1 MQNLFDVWRA
11 RGFVDAVTHDDL
23 KTVMSGSISA
33 YLGID
38 PTADSLHLGNLVG
51 IVACAWLQRFG
62 HTPFILIGG
71 GTARIGD
78 PSGKNAERPLLSPA
92 TIEANAAALRAQC
105 ERLLIREG
113 HGPRFVNNN
122 DWLSSWR
129 LIDFLRDIG
138 KSFRLGTMLGKESVR
153 SRMQSEEGMSFTEF
167 SYQVLQGYDFRHLF
181 DTEGI
186 VLQVGGSDQ
195 WGNITAGVELIRKL
209 NRKVAYGLAHP
220 LITRSDGAKFGK
232 SEQGA
237 IWLDANKT
245 SPYQLYQYLIQ
256 VADADVGQF
265 MRMLTLMELK
275 EITAFEQELAAGG
288 FVPYAAQ
295 KRLAEEVT
303 RFVHG
308 EEKLQLA
315 QRVTQVLAP
324 GADAVLDVEVLREV
338 AHATPSVAVP
348 AHEMTACL
356 YTELAVQSKLV
367 KSKSEAMRLIK
378 QGGAYLNNTQVKS
391 PSYVM
396 QSSDL
401 IGGEYV
407 LVGAGKK
414 KKVLIRIEHNVRSG

>member
-23 KTVMSGSISA
+23 RKEMSGSISA

-51 IVACAWLQRFG
+51 LVACAWLQRFG

-78 PSGKNAERPLLSPA
+78 PSGKNAERPLLPTA
-92 TIEANAAALRAQC
+92 TIEANVAALRTQC
-105 ERLLIREG
+105 ERLLSGEG
-113 HGPRFVNNN
+113 HSPRFVNNN

-167 SYQVLQGYDFRHLF
+167 SYQVLQGYDFRHLL

-209 NRKVAYGLAHP
+209 DRKVAYGLAHP
-220 LITRSDGAKFGK
+220 LITRSDGVKFGK

-245 SPYQLYQYLIQ
+245 SPYQFYQYLIQ

-265 MRMLTLMELK
+265 MRMLTLMELE

-414 KKVLIRIEHNVRSG
+414 KKVLIRIEHNVRSR

>member
-11 RGFVDAVTHDDL
+11 RGFIDAVTHEDL
-23 KTVMSGSISA
+23 SKVMSSPISA
-33 YLGID
+33 YVGID

-62 HTPFILIGG
+62 HTPVILIGG

-78 PSGKNAERPLLSPA
+78 PSGKNGERPLLPTA
-92 TIEANAAALRAQC
+92 TIESNVALLRAQC
-105 ERLLIREG
+105 ERLLTEAGRC
-113 HGPRFVNNN
+113 PRFVNNN
-122 DWLSSWR
+122 DWLSSWK

-153 SRMQSEEGMSFTEF
+153 SRMQSDEGMSFTEF
-167 SYQVLQGYDFRHLF
+167 SYQLLQGYDFHHLF
-181 DTEGI
+181 HAEGV
-186 VLQVGGSDQ
+186 VLQLGGSDQ

-209 NRKVAYGLAHP
+209 SRKAAYGLAHP
-220 LITRSDGAKFGK
+220 LMTRSDGAKFGK

-237 IWLDANKT
+237 IWLDATKT
-245 SPYQLYQYLIQ
+245 SPYQFYQYLIQ
-256 VADADVGQF
+256 VADADVGHF
-265 MRMLTLMELK
+265 MRMLTLMDLE
-275 EITAFEQELAAGG
+275 EITACEQELATGN

-308 EEKLQLA
+308 QEKLELA

-348 AHEMTACL
+348 AHAITACS
-356 YTELAVQSKLV
+356 YAELAVQSKLV
-367 KSKSEAMRLIK
+367 KSKSEATRLIK
-378 QGGAYLNNTQVKS
+378 QGGAYLNNTQVKH
-391 PSYVM
+391 PSYAL
-396 QSSDL
+396 QPSDL

-407 LVGAGKK
+407 LIGAGKK
-414 KKVLIRIEHNVRSG
+414 KKILIRVEERA